1 MIMVKVFMALLG
13 LILIASLVLTIVDR
27 AARPEVAKMANLSTI
42 IALFAIIV
50 GLLTSLID
58 EVVTIFHVM

>member
-1 MIMVKVFMALLG
+1 MIIVKVFMALLG

-27 AARPEVAKMANLSTI
+27 AARPEVVKMANLSTI

-58 EVVTIFHVM
+58 EVVTVFHVM